1 MNKLGRLQAL
11 HLSSR
16 ATRNSPIRLEV
27 IVRSH
32 LKLVLFALALLPFA
46 AQSTTLRAAEKAIV
60 LGRAASTQSVT
71 FSVYLPLQ
79 NRDDLE
85 QLLTNLND
93 PDSPDYHK
101 WLTPQEFDARFAL
114 NPSSVQSIQQQL
126 STFGLTSTLLSP
138 HHLQVTGP
146 AAAAEKALGTVLH
159 NAKYKSGK
167 TTIVAVSPLSPAS
180 SLVTADAVV
189 TGFSGMIRM
198 RAHTVHGDTPQNRY
212 SSAGPYWFDDL
223 KQAYSY
229 PSYKVYD
236 GKGSTIGILMTG
248 GFNPADMDLYFGHE
262 KLATPK
268 FSEVDID
275 GGAPFDPNNSFETHL
290 DMQQTGGMAPKA
302 KIILYNIPDL
312 SDASFIDGLLKILE
326 DNKAD
331 VVNMSFGGA
340 EIFYTPAYNGGTD
353 FTFLLRAEDDLFAQ
367 GNAQGITFVASS
379 GDSGALSAVP
389 LACLEPDATS
399 TCGNFV
405 ASAEFPASSPHVT
418 GVGGTNLATT
428 FNANN
433 LNSVYISEEAF
444 ADPLALDIF
453 YGTPAT
459 GGVFG
464 SGGGDSIVFHKPQFQ
479 KLVKT
484 GSGHF
489 RAVPDLSLHMGGCP
503 QGSLSCSPDDSSDIA
518 VIGGEAFEA
527 VGTSASAVDFTG
539 LTALAVQRFGT
550 RLGNENQYIYSLAV
564 AQSSGFGLKVFRTG
578 IPGFNGLFSTTP
590 NGYNRVL
597 GNGTLK
603 GTEFLLAPLIPTAG
617 VPQTPSNP

>member
-1 MNKLGRLQAL
+1 M
-11 HLSSR
+11 
-16 ATRNSPIRLEV
+16 
-27 IVRSH
+27 RSH
-32 LKLVLFALALLPFA
+32 LKLALFALALLPFA
-46 AQSTTLRAAEKAIV
+46 AQSTTLRAAEKAII
-60 LGRAASTQSVT
+60 LGRASSTQSVT

-79 NRDDLE
+79 NRDELE
-85 QLLTNLND
+85 QLLTSLND
-93 PDSPDYHK
+93 PDSPAYHQ
-101 WLTPQEFDARFAL
+101 WLTPEQFDARFAL
-114 NPSSVQSIQQQL
+114 SPSSIQSIQQQL
-126 STFGLTSTLLSP
+126 STFGLTSTVLSP

-146 AAAAEKALGTVLH
+146 VAAIERALGTVLQ
-159 NAKYKSGK
+159 NAQYKSGK
-167 TTIVAVSPLSPAS
+167 QTIIAAGPITPPS
-180 SLVTADAVV
+180 SLVNADAVI

-198 RAHTVHGDTPQNRY
+198 RRHALRDTTPQNRY
-212 SSAGPYWFDDL
+212 STAGPYWFDDL

-312 SDASFIDGLLKILE
+312 SDASLIDALLKILE

-340 EIFYTPAYNGGTD
+340 EIFYTAPYNDGTD
-353 FTFLLRAEDDLFAQ
+353 FTYLLRAENDLFAQ
-367 GNAQGITFVASS
+367 GNAQGISFVASS

-389 LACLEPDATS
+389 VACFDPDATS
-399 TCGNFV
+399 TCGS
-405 ASAEFPASSPHVT
+405 ALAGAEFPASSPHVT

-433 LNSVYISEEAF
+433 LNSEYISEEAF
-444 ADPLALDIF
+444 ADPLASDIF
-453 YGTPAT
+453 HGTPAT
-459 GGVFG
+459 GSVFG
-464 SGGGDSIVFHKPQFQ
+464 SGGGDSILFRKPAFQ
-479 KLVKT
+479 KLVHT
-484 GSGHF
+484 GNSRF
-489 RAVPDLSLHMGGCP
+489 RTVPDLSLHMGGCP
-503 QGSLSCSPDDSSDIA
+503 QGATLPCNSDDSADIL
-518 VIGGEAFEA
+518 VIGGEAFGA

-550 RLGNENQYIYSLAV
+550 RLGNENVLIYTLAA
-564 AQSSGFGLKVFRTG
+564 AQSAGIGLKVFRTG
-578 IPGFNGLFSTTP
+578 IPGFNGLFTTTP

-603 GTEFLLAPLIPTAG
+603 GTDFLLAPLIPTAG

>member
-1 MNKLGRLQAL
+1 M
-11 HLSSR
+11 
-16 ATRNSPIRLEV
+16 
-27 IVRSH
+27 RSH

-79 NRDDLE
+79 HRDDLE

-167 TTIVAVSPLSPAS
+167 TTIVAVSPLNPAS
-180 SLVTADAVV
+180 SLVSADAVV

-399 TCGNFV
+399 TCGNFI

-464 SGGGDSIVFHKPQFQ
+464 
-479 KLVKT
+479 
-484 GSGHF
+484 
-489 RAVPDLSLHMGGCP
+489 
-503 QGSLSCSPDDSSDIA
+503 
-518 VIGGEAFEA
+518 
-527 VGTSASAVDFTG
+527 
-539 LTALAVQRFGT
+539 
-550 RLGNENQYIYSLAV
+550 
-564 AQSSGFGLKVFRTG
+564 
-578 IPGFNGLFSTTP
+578 
-590 NGYNRVL
+590 
-597 GNGTLK
+597 
-603 GTEFLLAPLIPTAG
+603 
-617 VPQTPSNP
+617 

>member
-1 MNKLGRLQAL
+1 M
-11 HLSSR
+11 
-16 ATRNSPIRLEV
+16 
-27 IVRSH
+27 RSH

-503 QGSLSCSPDDSSDIA
+503 QGSLSCSPDDSSDIL

>member
-1 MNKLGRLQAL
+1 M
-11 HLSSR
+11 
-16 ATRNSPIRLEV
+16 
-27 IVRSH
+27 RSH

-399 TCGNFV
+399 TCGNFI